1 MKHKVKPIIVRNI
14 EELANAFNLSPADAV
29 DMEIRNRINDKIIE
43 AVAKSGL
50 THAQIAKA
58 AGTSRSRL
66 TAIVN
71 RDRSHVSTDLM
82 LRILATLGYR
92 TKITFARSRKAGLQH
107 TDRAI
112 SWPW

>member
-1 MKHKVKPIIVRNI
+1 MNKIKPIIVRNAS
-14 EELANAFNLSPADAV
+14 ELAHALDLSPADAI
-29 DMEIRNRINDKIIE
+29 DMEIRSRINNKIIE

-66 TAIVN
+66 TALVN

-92 TKITFARSRKAGLQH
+92 TKITFTRSRQA
-107 TDRAI
+107 A
-112 SWPW
+112 